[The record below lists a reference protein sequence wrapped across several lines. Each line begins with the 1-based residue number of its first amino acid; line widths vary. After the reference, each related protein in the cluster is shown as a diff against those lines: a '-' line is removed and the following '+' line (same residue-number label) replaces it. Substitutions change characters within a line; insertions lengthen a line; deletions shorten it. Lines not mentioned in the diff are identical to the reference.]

1 MHTECYE
8 KNPHCP
14 FCKSALTW
22 RKGVRRGRIKYLC
35 RSCHKWFQINRTA
48 DKVSSKTLLVQ
59 HLSGISFRTLSE
71 LHGCGTATAYRRV
84 EQGLKELPTCI
95 DVTRW
100 YCQKFQGVLLVDGK
114 YIAIKK
120 RERKI
125 PVIYGIDYQTH
136 DIPHYRLSYAEDYL
150 SCRKFFTSL
159 KLTSY
164 HLQAVVC
171 DDNVNIYTAA
181 KYAYPNV
188 VVQLCHLHF
197 LRNMRSLLDLELNAT
212 HRLFFQLLCRL
223 MIAKRSK
230 EDFEKKAAL
239 LMREF
244 GGDQTCQGILIELAR
259 KQPLL
264 LGYHNHKGT
273 PTTTNLIESFNAHLQ
288 GRLETIK
295 GFESFAHADLWLNG
309 FFLRRRTRP
318 FVDCQR
324 RFRRLNGK
332 TSLSQTKKP
341 GIVVPTF
348 F

>member
-1 MHTECYE
+1 MYE
-8 KNPHCP
+8 KKSCP
-14 FCKSALTW
+14 FCGITTVEKRGT
-22 RKGVRRGRIKYLC
+22 RRGKERFFC
-35 RSCHKWFQINRTA
+35 RSCHKWFQINRITN
-48 DKVSSKTLLVQ
+48 KVSSKTLLVE
-59 HLSGISFRTLSE
+59 HLSGISFRTLAD
-71 LHGCGTATAYRRV
+71 LHGCGVGTAYRRV

-114 YIAIKK
+114 YVSIKK
-120 RERKI
+120 HDRKI

-150 SCRKFFTSL
+150 SCKKFFTSL
-159 KLTSY
+159 KLTDY

-171 DDNVNIYTAA
+171 DDNANIYTAA
-181 KYAYPNV
+181 KYAYPRV

-197 LRNMRSLLDLELNAT
+197 LRNMRALLELEFNQK
-212 HRLFFQLLCRL
+212 HQLFFQLLCRL
-223 MIAKRSK
+223 MITKRSRG
-230 EDFEKKAAL
+230 DFEKKAAL

-244 GGDQTCQGILIELAR
+244 GEDQTCQGILIELAR

-264 LGYHNHKGT
+264 LGYLNHKGT
-273 PTTTNLIESFNAHLQ
+273 PTTTNLIESFNSHLQ

-295 GFESFAHADLWLNG
+295 GFESFNHADLWLNG

-324 RFRRLNGK
+324 RFRKLNGK

-341 GIVVPTF
+341 GIELPTF